1 MAKLCIALVGLP
13 GMGKST
19 VASKLY
25 DGLAEEGIK
34 VEIFNNGDL
43 RRARLG
49 PASSEPEFYNPEN
62 KEAQALRDD
71 LARTNMRS
79 MRDFFAA
86 GGKVAVFDATNVSRG
101 RREELQAFFPDIP
114 VLFVGCQNDDPELLA
129 ASIARKARLPEFN
142 GLSSQ
147 QAMRSFAERIEY
159 YKRIFVP
166 LGAEGR
172 YLVLDTLHNRI
183 LKEAV
188 GNIVPY
194 YNRVRDIL
202 VSDWVRGLY
211 LARHGQSEDNIHDR
225 IGGDAPLTPR
235 GREQALAMGE
245 HFADRRI
252 PYIFTSTLRRT
263 IETAAP
269 VAARQEDCRHIVIPE
284 FNEIEAGEC
293 DGMTYEEIRQTRP
306 LEYALRAK
314 DKYGFIY
321 PGGEGY
327 VTLKERVDKGLKK
340 ALFLSGNL
348 PDIVIVGHQ
357 AVNRMILSHF
367 LYRRMEDVPYIYI
380 PQDQYFRVVSTQRRK
395 VFELVRFTD
404 KNGNGE
410 GGLAG

>member
-43 RRARLG
+43 RRERLG
-49 PASSEPEFYNPEN
+49 PASSEPEFYNPKN

-71 LARTNMRS
+71 IARTNMRA
-79 MRDFFAA
+79 MREFFAS
-86 GGKVAVFDATNVSRG
+86 GGKVAVFDATNVSRV
-101 RREELQAFFPDIP
+101 RREELQAFFSDIP

-142 GLSSQ
+142 GLSPQ
-147 QAMRSFAERIEY
+147 QAMRSFTERIEY
-159 YKRIFVP
+159 YRRIFVP
-166 LGAEGR
+166 LGAEPR
-172 YLVLDTLHNRI
+172 HLVLDTLHNRI

-188 GNIVPY
+188 DGSAPY

-225 IGGDAPLTPR
+225 IGGDAPLTLR
-235 GREQALAMGE
+235 GREQAKAMGE
-245 HFADRRI
+245 HFAARRI
-252 PYIFTSTLRRT
+252 PYIFTSALRRT

-269 VAARQEDCRHIVIPE
+269 VADRQEDCRHIVIPE
-284 FNEIEAGEC
+284 FNEIDAGEC
-293 DGMTYEEIRQTRP
+293 DGMTYEEIRLARP

-327 VTLKERVDKGLKK
+327 VTLKERVDRGLKK

-410 GGLAG
+410 DG